1 MKNRKRTALILVPV
15 FLVGLAGGIAW
26 SQQGEGRRGEG
37 ARIARAEGG
46 EERGGRHWRGN
57 RGRRGQE
64 GRHGRRGH
72 EGLVKRMTRKLEL
85 TDEQVKKIKSVLTDA
100 RKKRIGLRADARIAG
115 IELRE
120 MVSLEAVDKAKVGA
134 KVDEIAKIRGEP
146 AAGADRRR
154 AGGTGGPDARADGER
169 RRHAEAPD
177 GRPQGPRPPV
187 EVTSVNHE
195 RGQPFPAALFFV
207 ARRPSLFQHPHP
219 RATTCFAASPQVVK
233 TLTTCLK

>member
-15 FLVGLAGGIAW
+15 FLVGLAGGVAW

-64 GRHGRRGH
+64 GRRGH

-85 TDEQVKKIKSVLTDA
+85 TDEQVKKVKSALTDA
-100 RKKRIGLRADARIAG
+100 RKKGIGLRADARVAG

-120 MVSLEAVDKAKVGA
+120 MVSQETVDKAKIGA
-134 KVDEIAKIRGEP
+134 KVDEIAKIRGELLRARTD
-146 AAGADRRR
+146 AALAVREVLTPEQM
-154 AGGTGGPDARADGER
+154 AKADGMLMRLLGGRKGRGR
-169 RRHAEAPD
+169 R
-177 GRPQGPRPPV
+177 
-187 EVTSVNHE
+187 
-195 RGQPFPAALFFV
+195 
-207 ARRPSLFQHPHP
+207 
-219 RATTCFAASPQVVK
+219 
-233 TLTTCLK
+233 

>member
-120 MVSLEAVDKAKVGA
+120 MVSLEAVDKAKIGA
-134 KVDEIAKIRGEP
+134 KVDEITKIRGELLRARTD
-146 AAGADRRR
+146 AALAVRGVLTPEQMAK
-154 AGGTGGPDARADGER
+154 ADGMLKRLLGGRKGRGR
-169 RRHAEAPD
+169 R
-177 GRPQGPRPPV
+177 
-187 EVTSVNHE
+187 
-195 RGQPFPAALFFV
+195 
-207 ARRPSLFQHPHP
+207 
-219 RATTCFAASPQVVK
+219 
-233 TLTTCLK
+233 